1 MDTHNLAGGPLLKE
15 AHQAKVAVHFN
26 ATLLLVREAD
36 RTDTGVVHFCLRG
49 DKLGRAEARP
59 QPDLFL
65 ERS

>member
-36 RTDTGVVHFCLRG
+36 RTDTGVVHFCL
-49 DKLGRAEARP
+49 
-59 QPDLFL
+59 
-65 ERS
+65 